1 MSVELPFAPVDSII
15 RRADPNIRVGGG
27 APKELAK
34 KIQEK
39 GAKKA
44 KEAADIARKD
54 NRKTLMAEDIEEI
67 EVTSDSE
74 DNFILPLAPI
84 DRIARLE
91 IEDFRVSEDARKSL
105 ASYLEK
111 WGLDV
116 AESACQLAKHS
127 GRRTVK
133 EEDITAYFEICNNN

>member
-15 RRADPNIRVGGG
+15 RRADPDIRVGAD
-27 APKELAK
+27 APKKLAK
-34 KIQEK
+34 KIQEE

-44 KEAADIARKD
+44 KEAADLAKKD
-54 NRKTLMAEDIEEI
+54 NRKTLMLEDMEKVHIKTDLEE
-67 EVTSDSE
+67 D
-74 DNFILPLAPI
+74 FILPLAPI

-91 IEDFRVSEDARKSL
+91 LENFRVSEDARKSL
-105 ASYLEK
+105 AGYLEK
-111 WGLDV
+111 WSIDV
-116 AESACQLAKHS
+116 AGSACQLAKHS